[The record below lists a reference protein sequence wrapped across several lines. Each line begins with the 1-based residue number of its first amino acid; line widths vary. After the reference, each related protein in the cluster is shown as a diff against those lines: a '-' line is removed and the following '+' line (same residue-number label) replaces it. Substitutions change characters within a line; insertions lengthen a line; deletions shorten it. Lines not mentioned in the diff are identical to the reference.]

1 MFAEGYSDVLRVNC
15 KKIMKDIVQEEL
27 GLALLSLSNYKE
39 KKKTLNEHFTQL
51 KMHSHR
57 D

>member
-1 MFAEGYSDVLRVNC
+1 
-15 KKIMKDIVQEEL
+15 MKDIVQEEL